1 MDRNVSND
9 MTGTSITLPL
19 ATIEEDVEEIDNDDE
34 SLKYNVTKIIDNN
47 GKRVLSRKF
56 VLVLVYIYV

>member
-34 SLKYNVTKIIDNN
+34 SLKYNITKIIDKN

>member
-19 ATIEEDVEEIDNDDE
+19 ATIEEDVDEIDNDDE
-34 SLKYNVTKIIDNN
+34 SLKYNITKIIDKN